1 MGAPRSLFPSCFF
14 TPSVLNYLVF
24 SIYRGIDTEE
34 FKKVMQSMRS
44 HTRQG
49 VQHRDGR
56 RTGLKGKASV
66 ENGGLVEYLFGKD
79 GKGRLSHDKFV
90 QFIRDLHDEVC
101 L

>member
-1 MGAPRSLFPSCFF
+1 MSLWVLFYSCF
-14 TPSVLNYLVF
+14 SVVVTFNSSF
-24 SIYRGIDTEE
+24 IYREIDKEE

-49 VQHRDGR
+49 VQHGDGR
-56 RTGLKGKASV
+56 RTGLKANASV

-79 GKGRLSHDKFV
+79 GKGRLKHDKFV

>member
-1 MGAPRSLFPSCFF
+1 
-14 TPSVLNYLVF
+14 
-24 SIYRGIDTEE
+24 
-34 FKKVMQSMRS
+34 MQSMRS

-49 VQHRDGR
+49 VHHGDGR
-56 RTGLKGKASV
+56 RTGPKGGASV

-79 GKGRLSHDKFV
+79 GKGRLKHDKFV